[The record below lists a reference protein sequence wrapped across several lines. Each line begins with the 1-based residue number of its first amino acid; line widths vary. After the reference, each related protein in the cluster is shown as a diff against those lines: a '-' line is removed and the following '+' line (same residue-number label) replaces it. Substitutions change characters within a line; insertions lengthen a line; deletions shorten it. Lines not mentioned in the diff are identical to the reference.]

1 MNKLIEY
8 DLAAYNFYAGLKINS
23 LPINSWD
30 SYAPVFSKI
39 CENRNDIY
47 KLKCLAEV
55 NAWDSTSNLEE
66 ALFVDNQVIVVTDPE
81 LTIVHVTQNI
91 FEMNGYKPNEILGK
105 KPKMFQGVDTDEKT
119 VNKIRLAVKN
129 KTPFQETVLNYRKN
143 GTPYYCWIKGEP
155 IFNSAGEVV
164 NFIAYEK
171 EVA

>member
-8 DLAAYNFYAGLKINS
+8 DSAAYKFYAGLQINS
-23 LPINSWD
+23 LPLNSWD
-30 SYAPVFSKI
+30 SYASVFSKT
-39 CENRNDIY
+39 CANHKDLY
-47 KLKCLAEV
+47 KLKCLAKA
-55 NAWDSTSNLEE
+55 NAWNRSSDLEK
-66 ALFVDNQVIVVTDPE
+66 ALLVHNHVIVVTDPK
-81 LTIVHVTQNI
+81 LTIVHATRNI

-119 VNKIRLAVKN
+119 VHKIRLAVKN
-129 KTPFQETVLNYRKN
+129 SVPFKETVLNYRKD

-155 IFNSAGEVV
+155 IFNRAGEVV